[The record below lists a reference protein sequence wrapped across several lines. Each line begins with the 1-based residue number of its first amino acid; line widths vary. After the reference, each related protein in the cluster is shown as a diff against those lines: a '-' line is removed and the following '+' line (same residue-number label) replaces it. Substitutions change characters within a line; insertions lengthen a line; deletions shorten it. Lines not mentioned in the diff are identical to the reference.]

1 MKLLV
6 ALVALLVVFMI
17 IIFVAGIIIFISKAM
32 DRSINK
38 EINGCRRNYKVRFN
52 PSNNKYYIT
61 NASSY
66 GDIDVLRYGMF
77 RIYYKSKID
86 ADFVMQKLNDPS

>member
-1 MKLLV
+1 MELLG
-6 ALVALLVVFMI
+6 ALLVVFMI
-17 IIFVAGIIIFISKAM
+17 IIFVAGIVFVIAKVV

-38 EINGCRRNYKVRFN
+38 DINGSRRNYKVRFN

-61 NASSY
+61 NASSC